1 MLVGVSVL
9 EADFEALRARAPAG
23 VIVERARPDFP
34 SLVMDC
40 ALSIS
45 QGGYNTVM
53 EVMNAGARA
62 VVVPYA
68 GGIETEQ
75 TLRATAL
82 EKRGAIHV
90 VDEAT
95 LSPDTLAA
103 AVESAMAAPAGNA
116 AGLDTGG
123 AERTAALIKGWA
135 EGVPW

>member
-1 MLVGVSVL
+1 MN
-9 EADFEALRARAPAG
+9 
-23 VIVERARPDFP
+23 
-34 SLVMDC
+34 C

-53 EVMNAGARA
+53 EVINAGARA
-62 VVVPYA
+62 IVVPYA

-95 LSPDTLAA
+95 LSPAALAA
-103 AVESAMAAPAGNA
+103 AVEGAMAAPAGNA
-116 AGLDTGG
+116 GGLDSGG
-123 AERTAALIKGWA
+123 AERTAALVKDWA
-135 EGVPW
+135 ESVPW